1 MVPQNNNYFWYVI
14 ETFNRLMR
22 SAIKGPD
29 CTNLNNCDGACCSI
43 KIDVPKV
50 LAEEYIKRNYAT
62 KDDFI
67 RSNVF
72 AFELRFDNKTGKCF
86 LFDKELNGCKVHR
99 SGIKPPQCWIYPT
112 NFSNP
117 KKDLISCKK
126 LSGWKIINPLNALKA
141 EKLLEKY
148 NFLCKVEAKKEIKE
162 LKKRLGNEFLLENSE
177 ILKLS
182 IKATAPSRLGGIIDK
197 WDSLDILLAEGFS
210 LQMKKFCLKYNK
222 ECHHLPNSFIECMS
236 ICNIIADQLILYLQ
250 LNLPNFI
257 KQEGADTNGEYPL
270 FKLFKSSKILNI

>member
-1 MVPQNNNYFWYVI
+1 MAQNNNYFWYVI
-14 ETFNRLMR
+14 ETFNKLMK

-29 CTNLNNCDGACCSI
+29 CTNPNNCNGACCSI

-72 AFELRFDNKTGKCF
+72 SFELRFDNKTGKCF
-86 LFDKELNGCKVHR
+86 LFDKELNGCKVHK

-117 KKDLISCKK
+117 KKELISCKK
-126 LSGWKIINPLNALKA
+126 LPGWEITTPLNTLKA

-162 LKKRLGNEFLLENSE
+162 IKMRLSNNFLLENIE
-177 ILKLS
+177 ILKQS
-182 IKATAPSRLGGIIDK
+182 IKATAPSKLGGIIDK
-197 WDSLDILLAEGFS
+197 WDGFDILLAEGFS
-210 LQMKKFCLKYNK
+210 LQMKKFCLKHNK
-222 ECHHLPNSFIECMS
+222 ECHYLPNNFIECIS
-236 ICNIIADQLILYLQ
+236 ICDIIVDQLILYLQ

-257 KQEGADTNGEYPL
+257 KQEGIDVNGEYPL
-270 FKLFKSSKILNI
+270 FKLFKSSKIVNI